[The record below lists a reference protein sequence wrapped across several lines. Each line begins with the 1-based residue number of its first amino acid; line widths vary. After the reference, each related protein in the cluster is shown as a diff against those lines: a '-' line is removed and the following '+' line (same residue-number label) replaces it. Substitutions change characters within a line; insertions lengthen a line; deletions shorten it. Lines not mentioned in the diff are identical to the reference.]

1 LQVFTFIKSP
11 EPNFVARGFG
21 TAAVLMF
28 LVLILFMLARLI
40 GGKGAGVLSARQRQR
55 AMHRSQLDLYRIS
68 TRDQNAES
76 KKSRVKSKNRS
87 DQ

>member
-1 LQVFTFIKSP
+1 
-11 EPNFVARGFG
+11 
-21 TAAVLMF
+21 MF

-68 TRDQNAES
+68 TLGQNVKKN
-76 KKSRVKSKNRS
+76 KKSKLFSPKSE
-87 DQ
+87 